1 MYLISA
7 RTCVYLITEML
18 KIVKIYYSISLT
30 LCEYNNEKNPLLS
43 SFLSICNEK
52 QLLYSS
58 TNISRM
64 FLSVRFDTKTCIDI
78 HV

>member
-1 MYLISA
+1 MIMKKK
-7 RTCVYLITEML
+7 T
-18 KIVKIYYSISLT
+18 
-30 LCEYNNEKNPLLS
+30 LLS

-58 TNISRM
+58 TNINRM